1 MVQHAVQQNTNL
13 KRQLNNFQDLSAYA
27 ENAHAVLNSTL
38 FVVFIYVL
46 PISQRKSMSENQDR
60 QFQS

>member
-13 KRQLNNFQDLSAYA
+13 KRQPNNFQDLSAYA

-38 FVVFIYVL
+38 FVFIYVL